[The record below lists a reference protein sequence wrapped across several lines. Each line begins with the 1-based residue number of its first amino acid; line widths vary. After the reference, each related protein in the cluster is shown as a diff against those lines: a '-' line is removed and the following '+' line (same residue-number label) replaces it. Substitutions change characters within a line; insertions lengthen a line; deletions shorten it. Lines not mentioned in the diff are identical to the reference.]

1 MSEPTITTRVD
12 HLGEMKAAI
21 SAATSAA
28 QNAGIL
34 ARDIRDYIEGTLTF
48 WRQRAAYQSD
58 QPNVTRP
65 MSDGRGGTIDYAAN
79 AARAA
84 AIREEKQR
92 LADEAAYR
100 ADVERR
106 AEAQAERESYVR

>member
-1 MSEPTITTRVD
+1 MSEPITTKRVD
-12 HLGEMKAAI
+12 PLAEIRKAI
-21 SAATSAA
+21 DGATSAA
-28 QNAGIL
+28 ENAGVL
-34 ARDIRDYIEGTLTF
+34 ARDIRDYIEGTLSF

-58 QPNVTRP
+58 QAKITRP
-65 MSDGRGGTIDYAAN
+65 MSDGRGGTVDYAAN
-79 AARAA
+79 AAQAA